1 MLLNTP
7 AKSVPIEETADPE
20 TVREIEQEKAQ
31 KADTPSKK
39 DIRKNTA
46 PSDGI

>member
-1 MLLNTP
+1 MGDHEKYT
-7 AKSVPIEETADPE
+7 IYEETADPE